1 MYPKMQFYQQKHL
14 PLQWKLSPFK
24 HPVYSDNKG
33 ISENS

>member
-14 PLQWKLSPFK
+14 PLQWKLPPFK